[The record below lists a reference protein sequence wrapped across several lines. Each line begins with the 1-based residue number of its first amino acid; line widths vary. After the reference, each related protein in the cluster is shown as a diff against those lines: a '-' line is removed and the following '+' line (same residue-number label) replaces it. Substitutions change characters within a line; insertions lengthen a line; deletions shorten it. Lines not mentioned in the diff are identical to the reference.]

1 MTITLKTATGPR
13 LTTEEYLKHHR
24 LVGRC
29 DAVSVVQV
37 PAGTYAKLTFEVE
50 ANAVHPLGA
59 VARRLYPGRRRP
71 VYFETTGPDSRYTHA
86 AWEPQA
92 DGARRLD
99 SYTICE
105 A

>member
-1 MTITLKTATGPR
+1 MTLTLKTATGPKCSAESYH
-13 LTTEEYLKHHR
+13 TYLQA
-24 LVGRC
+24 RC
-29 DAVSVVQV
+29 DAVEVCQV
-37 PAGTYAKLTFEVE
+37 NAGTYAKLTFEV
-50 ANAVHPLGA
+50 ADNHPNPLGE
-59 VARRLYPGRRRP
+59 VARRLYPGRPRP